1 MLMFD
6 HLVRSVPPVT
16 LADVPS
22 HAWLMLAQATTAP
35 TMAAATTAGVP
46 VAPAVIFALC
56 VVAAVGTVLLLPSRR
71 EAPIRKIGGVIA
83 LAAGALF
90 AALLVRWT
98 AGQPRGGM
106 GAFFWIFS
114 SIAIIGALRVVT
126 HAKPVYSA
134 LYFVLTV
141 FASAGLFLLVQAEF
155 MAAALIIIYAGA
167 ILVTYVFVIMLAA
180 EATAGGQTLTTTAR
194 SNGSSLAGL
203 TDYDSVARSPVF
215 ASATGFLLLALIL
228 TVVFDRYQAISPG
241 ATTRAVESLPPQP
254 DQPIVIGATQRL
266 GEFLFRT
273 QLVNLELGGLILTIA
288 MVGAI
293 MIARKRVIVIDEED
307 EFETMREMKPEM
319 VSTPSTPVDDN
330 PHSLPVDGTRNPRQK
345 AYPEN

>member
-1 MLMFD
+1 
-6 HLVRSVPPVT
+6 V
-16 LADVPS
+16 
-22 HAWLMLAQATTAP
+22 AQTTTAP
-35 TMAAATTAGVP
+35 TTATTVSGAGP
-46 VAPAVIFALC
+46 MAPAVIFALC
-56 VVAAVGTVLLLPSRR
+56 VVAAVGTVMLLPSRR
-71 EAPIRKIGGVIA
+71 EAPLRKIGGIIL

-90 AALLVRWT
+90 GSLLVRWT
-98 AGQPRGGM
+98 AGHPRGGM
-106 GAFFWIFS
+106 GAYFWIFA

-126 HAKPVYSA
+126 HGKPVYSA

-180 EATAGGQTLTTTAR
+180 EATAGGQSTSPAR

-203 TDYDSVARSPVF
+203 SDYDSVARSPVL
-215 ASATGFLLLALIL
+215 ASALGFLLLTLIL
-228 TVVFDRYQAISPG
+228 TVVFDRYQAVVPAGSTQ
-241 ATTRAVESLPPQP
+241 A
-254 DQPIVIGATQRL
+254 DQSIVIGATQRL
-266 GEFLFRT
+266 GEFLFKT

-293 MIARKRVIVIDEED
+293 MIARKRVIVFDDED
-307 EFETMREMKPEM
+307 EFAEPVREMKPEM